1 MNVAQAFSSRG
12 AFLVRQAPKIN
23 GWPRSRAAGDGR
35 KGSLQHPWACLGVGF
50 YTKQGKG
57 LLYKTLTGPV
67 QEEASWKAR
76 AVPCVLSAGTDRC
89 QPAVASP
96 SVVALGSGG
105 PRLGWYRSAR
115 SRSSPQR
122 ASSAHPP
129 SLGSG
134 ALVQFSPSRSCP
146 GLCHSAGC
154 LPDLVA
160 SSTSW
165 TWSRTQPRSG
175 RTHQDRT
182 RLRGRWRCR
191 SPPFLPQVAQGDS
204 WLMARDKSCP
214 CRGERVT
221 APRRA
226 GRSWAPSAF

>member
-12 AFLVRQAPKIN
+12 AFLVRQGPKIN

-67 QEEASWKAR
+67 PEEASWKAR

-105 PRLGWYRSAR
+105 PRLGWHRWAR

-146 GLCHSAGC
+146 GLCHSAAC
-154 LPDLVA
+154 LPGGIQHVPDLE
-160 SSTSW
+160 
-165 TWSRTQPRSG
+165 
-175 RTHQDRT
+175 QDPAT
-182 RLRGRWRCR
+182 LRQD
-191 SPPFLPQVAQGDS
+191 PPGQDP
-204 WLMARDKSCP
+204 
-214 CRGERVT
+214 
-221 APRRA
+221 APRTVA
-226 GRSWAPSAF
+226 VPVTSFPSPGGTGGQLARGM

>member
-1 MNVAQAFSSRG
+1 MAQAFSSRG
-12 AFLVRQAPKIN
+12 AFLVRQGPKIN

-35 KGSLQHPWACLGVGF
+35 KGSLQHPWACLRVGF

-57 LLYKTLTGPV
+57 LLYKTLRGPM

-96 SVVALGSGG
+96 SVVAPGLAGTARHGAVRLLKGHLLPILHPLGVGLWCSFPPPGAVLGSVTA
-105 PRLGWYRSAR
+105 L
-115 SRSSPQR
+115 R
-122 ASSAHPP
+122 ASRA
-129 SLGSG
+129 
-134 ALVQFSPSRSCP
+134 
-146 GLCHSAGC
+146 
-154 LPDLVA
+154 
-160 SSTSW
+160 
-165 TWSRTQPRSG
+165 WSRTQPRSS
-175 RTHQDRT
+175 RTCQDRT
-182 RLRGRWRCR
+182 RLGGCWRCR

-204 WLMARDKSCP
+204 WLVARDKSCP

>member
-12 AFLVRQAPKIN
+12 AFMVRQGPKIN

-35 KGSLQHPWACLGVGF
+35 KGSLQHPRACLGVGF

-105 PRLGWYRSAR
+105 PRLGWHRWAR

-134 ALVQFSPSRSCP
+134 ALVQFFPSRSCP
-146 GLCHSAGC
+146 GLCHGAAC
-154 LPDLVA
+154 LPGGIQHVPDLE
-160 SSTSW
+160 
-165 TWSRTQPRSG
+165 
-175 RTHQDRT
+175 QDPAT
-182 RLRGRWRCR
+182 LRQD
-191 SPPFLPQVAQGDS
+191 PPGQDP
-204 WLMARDKSCP
+204 
-214 CRGERVT
+214 
-221 APRRA
+221 APRTVA
-226 GRSWAPSAF
+226 VPVTSFPSPGGTGGQLAHGT